1 MGSHSGFIWKKS
13 EPHKKN
19 VNRGTEFV
27 TGFYLKRGAI
37 RATIAQVAVRLRI
50 EATMIEQPDIEI
62 VDKEYFE
69 IVEVKDF
76 ILVLRSKSTGHYW
89 CLLEQMCNGHRT
101 FRISHRHKKTSPY
114 HFQRNKPSVAAC
126 CEYIKSHD
134 AYQLEKERRKAELRM
149 LRREEKTKKKA
160 PSTDK

>member
-1 MGSHSGFIWKKS
+1 MLTADVLSVIDSNYF
-13 EPHKKN
+13 
-19 VNRGTEFV
+19 
-27 TGFYLKRGAI
+27 
-37 RATIAQVAVRLRI
+37 Q
-50 EATMIEQPDIEI
+50 I
-62 VDKEYFE
+62 VDANEAR
-69 IVEVKDF
+69 IV
-76 ILVLRSKSTGHYW
+76 IMSRNTGHYW